1 LWRTLRDVARRDRS
15 LEVFLLLANAAVL
28 PFVPF
33 STYREPLGIV
43 RFLVGLVIAV
53 LLYGAWRREE
63 RRILRYS
70 TLWLAL
76 LVLAPVSG

>member
-1 LWRTLRDVARRDRS
+1 
-15 LEVFLLLANAAVL
+15 
-28 PFVPF
+28 
-33 STYREPLGIV
+33 V

-53 LLYGAWRREE
+53 LLYGAWRRE

>member
-1 LWRTLRDVARRDRS
+1 
-15 LEVFLLLANAAVL
+15 
-28 PFVPF
+28 
-33 STYREPLGIV
+33 V